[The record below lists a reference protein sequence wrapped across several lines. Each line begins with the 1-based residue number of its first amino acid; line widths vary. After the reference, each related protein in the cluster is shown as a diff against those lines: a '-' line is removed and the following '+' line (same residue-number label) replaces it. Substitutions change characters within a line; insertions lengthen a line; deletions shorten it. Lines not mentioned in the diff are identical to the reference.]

1 MPARKLEII
10 ESLRSGA
17 EETVR
22 LYTSLT
28 PQQLQMSVYSEEV
41 HWTVRQVLAHLVS
54 IEKTM
59 HWLFRNIRDGGPG
72 SPEDFDVARFNRTQP
87 QKLDHLSLPELVQQF
102 RAVREET
109 IAIVTK
115 MTAADFDREG
125 RHVFLGHDRLERF
138 IRWAYEHARL
148 HEDDVRQALVQPG

>member
-1 MPARKLEII
+1 MGVRKMELI
-10 ESLRSGA
+10 ESLWAGA
-17 EETVR
+17 EETVK
-22 LYTSLT
+22 LFATLT
-28 PQQLQMSVYSEEV
+28 PEQLKMPVYSEEV
-41 HWTVRQVLAHLVS
+41 HWTVRQVLAHLVT

-87 QKLDHLSLPELVQQF
+87 QKLDHLSLAALVQEF
-102 RAVREET
+102 KAVREET
-109 IAIVTK
+109 IAIVIK
-115 MTAADFDREG
+115 MTDADLDRQG

-148 HEDDVRQALVQPG
+148 HEDDVRQALAQSI